1 MIGYISG
8 EIKQVF
14 HNSIIVG
21 DKVGYLVNIQGEQ
34 LKVGDL
40 VDIFCH
46 TVVREND
53 ISIWGFLS
61 KEDLELFKLVI
72 NVSGVGPKIAQTL
85 LSSLGRER
93 VVSSILSDKPEGL
106 KAPGVGA
113 KIAQKIVIELKDK
126 VVQLYHHED
135 YSHPEQSSSFENS
148 SVYNESLLALQNLGY
163 REQDIKDSIIKHLKN
178 KPESKTQEVIVKV
191 LQDI

>member
-135 YSHPEQSSSFENS
+135 YSNSEQSSSFENS

-178 KPESKTQEVIVKV
+178 NPESKTQEVIVKV

>member
-178 KPESKTQEVIVKV
+178 NPESKTQEVIVKV